1 MFGLKFLAIMRRD
14 LKKLMRNPITLVSVI
29 LMPIVYLVIIGNSF
43 QGQLRHLPIVVVEQD
58 HGLYARRIVEQL
70 LALQAGPKTIDVT
83 FESDPG
89 YAIDQVREGRF
100 KGAVVI
106 PPDFSHDVAEGRIGE
121 IGLFTDNVDAI
132 SSGTLEGALEQAAAT
147 VRVTFV
153 TAREPKL
160 NQISLR
166 PSWLFPYVDYDRSLI
181 PGVIVMAIFMG
192 SLMSGVF
199 NWVMDKF
206 LGVTECY
213 LVTPLSRW
221 DIAGGVLA
229 SGVSVTSVAGV
240 LVLFLG
246 LLITRGRILGGLPAL
261 LTLVGIIVVSATG
274 LLAMTFAILGRA
286 GHPRLV
292 GTFSG
297 FLNVILFFP
306 SGAIYPVES
315 FPPWLRTFAHFNPET
330 HSVSAIKQ
338 ILFKGADFAAV
349 SGDIMFLF
357 VFMVLMLVLA
367 SVSFKRTL

>member
-14 LKKLMRNPITLVSVI
+14 LKKLTRNPITLISVI

-43 QGQLRHLPIVVVEQD
+43 QGQLKHLPIAIVAQD
-58 HGLYARRIVEQL
+58 HGLYSRRLVEQL
-70 LALQAGPKTIDVT
+70 LALQAGPKTVDIT

-89 YAIDQVREGRF
+89 YAMNAVRDGRF

-106 PPDFSHDVAEGRIGE
+106 PPDFSHDVAEGRVAQV
-121 IGLFTDNVDAI
+121 GLFTDNVDAI
-132 SSGTLEGALEQAAAT
+132 SSVTLEGVLAEAAAT
-147 VRVTFV
+147 IKISFV

-166 PSWLFPYVDYDRSLI
+166 PNWLFPYVDYDRSLI

-221 DIAGGVLA
+221 DIAGGILA
-229 SGVSVTSVAGV
+229 SGVTVTSIAGV

-246 LLITRGRILGGLPAL
+246 LLITRGKIEGGPVAL
-261 LTLVGIIVVSATG
+261 LTLIGIIVVSATG
-274 LLAMTFAILGRA
+274 LLAMTFSLLGRA

-315 FPPWLRTFAHFNPET
+315 FPPWLRAFARYNPET

-349 SGDIMFLF
+349 SGDIIFLLG
-357 VFMVLMLVLA
+357 FMALMLVLA

>member
-1 MFGLKFLAIMRRD
+1 MFGLKFLAVMRRD
-14 LKKLMRNPITLVSVI
+14 LKKLMRNPVTLVSVI

-43 QGQLRHLPIVVVEQD
+43 QGQLRHLPVVVVQQD

-70 LALQAGPKTIDVT
+70 LALQAGPKTVDVS
-83 FESDPG
+83 FENDPG
-89 YAIDQVREGRF
+89 LAVDEVRDGLY

-106 PPDFSHDVAEGRIGE
+106 PPDFSHDVAEGRIAE
-121 IGLFTDNVDAI
+121 IGLFTDNVDGI
-132 SSGTLEGALEQAAAT
+132 SSTTLEGVLDQAAAT
-147 VRVTFV
+147 VRVAFV

-160 NQISLR
+160 NEISLR

-199 NWVMDKF
+199 NWVMDQF
-206 LGVTECY
+206 LGVTEGY

-221 DIAGGVLA
+221 DIAGGILA
-229 SGVSVTSVAGV
+229 SGVTVTSIAGV

-246 LLITRGRILGGLPAL
+246 LMITRGRILGGVAAL
-261 LTLVGIIVVSATG
+261 AMLIAIIVISATG

-315 FPPWLRTFAHFNPET
+315 FPPWLRAFAHFNPET

-338 ILFKGADFAAV
+338 ILFKGADFTAV
-349 SGDIMFLF
+349 SGDVAFLL
-357 VFMVLMLVLA
+357 VFMVVTLIAA
-367 SVSFKRTL
+367 SLSFKRTL

>member
-1 MFGLKFLAIMRRD
+1 V
-14 LKKLMRNPITLVSVI
+14 RNGI
-29 LMPIVYLVIIGNSF
+29 Y
-43 QGQLRHLPIVVVEQD
+43 
-58 HGLYARRIVEQL
+58 
-70 LALQAGPKTIDVT
+70 
-83 FESDPG
+83 
-89 YAIDQVREGRF
+89 

-106 PPDFSHDVAEGRIGE
+106 PPDFSHDVAEGRVAQ

-132 SSGTLEGALEQAAAT
+132 SSGTLEAALDQAAAT

-160 NQISLR
+160 SSISLR

-229 SGVSVTSVAGV
+229 SGVTVTSIAGV

-246 LLITRGRILGGLPAL
+246 LLITRGRIEGGLPAL
-261 LTLVGIIVVSATG
+261 LTLIAIIIVSSTG
-274 LLAMTFAILGRA
+274 LLAMTFALLGRA

-315 FPPWLRTFAHFNPET
+315 FPPWLRAFARYNPET

-338 ILFKGADFAAV
+338 ILFKGADFGAV
-349 SGDIMFLF
+349 SGDITFLLI
-357 VFMVLMLVLA
+357 FMALMLVLA

>member
-14 LKKLMRNPITLVSVI
+14 LKKLTRNPITLISVI

-70 LALQAGPKTIDVT
+70 LALQAGPKTVDVT

-89 YAIDQVREGRF
+89 YAIDEVRDGRF

-106 PPDFSHDVAEGRIGE
+106 PPDFSHAVAEGRVAQ

-132 SSGTLEGALEQAAAT
+132 SSGTLEGVLEQAAAT
-147 VRVTFV
+147 VKVTFV

-160 NQISLR
+160 NDISLR

-229 SGVSVTSVAGV
+229 SGVSVTSIAGV
-240 LVLFLG
+240 MVLFLG
-246 LLITRGRILGGLPAL
+246 LLITRGRIEGGLPAL
-261 LTLVGIIVVSATG
+261 LTLIGIIVVSATG
-274 LLAMTFAILGRA
+274 LLAMTFALLGRA

-315 FPPWLRTFAHFNPET
+315 FPPWLRTFAQFNPET

-349 SGDIMFLF
+349 GGDIMFLL
-357 VFMVLMLVLA
+357 VFMVVMLVLA

>member
-14 LKKLMRNPITLVSVI
+14 LKKLTRNPITLISVI

-58 HGLYARRIVEQL
+58 HGLYARRLVEQL
-70 LALQAGPKTIDVT
+70 LALQAGPKTVDLS

-89 YAIDQVREGRF
+89 YAIDAVRDGRF

-106 PPDFSHDVAEGRIGE
+106 PPDFSHDVAEGRVAQ

-132 SSGTLEGALEQAAAT
+132 SSGTIEGVLAQAAAT
-147 VRVTFV
+147 VKVTFV
-153 TAREPKL
+153 TARESKL

-166 PSWLFPYVDYDRSLI
+166 PNWLFPYVDYDRSLI

-240 LVLFLG
+240 MVLFLG
-246 LLITRGRILGGLPAL
+246 LLITRGRIEGGLPAL
-261 LTLVGIIVVSATG
+261 LTLIGIIIVSATG
-274 LLAMTFAILGRA
+274 LLAMTFALLGRA

-349 SGDIMFLF
+349 SGDIIFLLA
-357 VFMVLMLVLA
+357 FMLVMLVLA

>member
-14 LKKLMRNPITLVSVI
+14 LKKLSRNPITLVSVI

-43 QGQLRHLPIVVVEQD
+43 QGQLHHLPIVIVEQD

-70 LALQAGPKTIDVT
+70 LALQAGPKTLDVT
-83 FESDPG
+83 FENDPG
-89 YAIDQVREGRF
+89 TAIDEVRDGVY

-106 PPDFSHDVAEGRIGE
+106 PPDFSHAVAEGRIAQ

-132 SSGTLEGALEQAAAT
+132 SSGTLEAALDQAAAT

-160 NQISLR
+160 NDISLR

-206 LGVTECY
+206 MGVTECY

-221 DIAGGVLA
+221 DIAGGILA
-229 SGVSVTSVAGV
+229 SGVTVTSIGGI

-246 LLITRGRILGGLPAL
+246 LLITRGRILGGPTAL
-261 LTLVGIIVVSATG
+261 LMLIGIIIVSATG
-274 LLAMTFAILGRA
+274 LLAMTFSMLGRA

-306 SGAIYPVES
+306 SGAIYPIES
-315 FPPWLRTFAHFNPET
+315 FPPWLRTFAHYNPET
-330 HSVSAIKQ
+330 HAVSALKS
-338 ILFKGADFAAV
+338 ILFKGANFAAI
-349 SGDIMFLF
+349 SNDLAFLV
-357 VFMVLMLVLA
+357 VFTAVMLAIA
-367 SVSFKRTL
+367 SMTVKRTL

>member
-14 LKKLMRNPITLVSVI
+14 LKKLTRNPITLVSVI

-70 LALQAGPKTIDVT
+70 LALQAGPKTVDVS

-89 YAIDQVREGRF
+89 FAIDEVRDGRF

-106 PPDFSHDVAEGRIGE
+106 PPDFSHDVAEGRVAQ

-132 SSGTLEGALEQAAAT
+132 SSGTIEGVLDQAAAT
-147 VRVTFV
+147 VKVTYV

-240 LVLFLG
+240 MVLFLG
-246 LLITRGRILGGLPAL
+246 LLITRGRIEGGVPAL
-261 LTLVGIIVVSATG
+261 LTLIGIIIVSATG
-274 LLAMTFAILGRA
+274 LLAMTFALLGRA

-349 SGDIMFLF
+349 SGDIIFLLA
-357 VFMVLMLVLA
+357 FMLIMLVLA

>member
-14 LKKLMRNPITLVSVI
+14 LKKLRRNPITLISTI
-29 LMPIVYLVIIGNSF
+29 LMPIVYLIIIGNSF
-43 QGQLRHLPIVVVEQD
+43 QGQLKHLPLVVVAQD
-58 HGLYARRIVEQL
+58 HGLYARRIVQQL
-70 LALQAGPKTIDVT
+70 MALQAGPKIVDLS
-83 FESDPG
+83 FASDPG
-89 YAIDQVREGRF
+89 RAIGDVRDGIY
-100 KGAVVI
+100 KGAVII
-106 PPDFSHDVAEGRIGE
+106 PPGFSHDVAEGRIGE

-132 SSGTLEGALEQAAAT
+132 SSVTLEGVMAQASAT
-147 VRVTFV
+147 VKVAFV

-160 NQISLR
+160 NSISMR

-206 LGVTECY
+206 MGVTECY

-221 DIAGGVLA
+221 DIAGGILA
-229 SGVSVTSVAGV
+229 SGVTVTSIAGMT
-240 LVLFLG
+240 VLFLG
-246 LLITRGRILGGLPAL
+246 LLITGGRIIGGIPAML
-261 LTLVGIIVVSATG
+261 MLVGIIVVTSTG
-274 LLAMTFAILGRA
+274 LLAMTFSLLGRA

-315 FPPWLRTFAHFNPET
+315 FPPWLRAFARYNPET
-330 HSVSAIKQ
+330 HAVSAIKS
-338 ILFKGADFAAV
+338 ILFKGADLSAV
-349 SGDIMFLF
+349 SGNIIFLLCF
-357 VFMVLMLVLA
+357 TALMLVLA

>member
-14 LKKLMRNPITLVSVI
+14 LKKLTRNPITLVSVI

-43 QGQLRHLPIVVVEQD
+43 QGQLHHLPIVVVAQD
-58 HGLYARRIVEQL
+58 HGLYSRRLVQQL
-70 LALQAGPKTIDVT
+70 LALQAGPKTVDIT

-89 YAIDQVREGRF
+89 YAMNAVRDGRF
-100 KGAVVI
+100 KGVVVI
-106 PPDFSHDVAEGRIGE
+106 PPDFSHDVAEGRVAQV
-121 IGLFTDNVDAI
+121 GLFTDNVDAI
-132 SSGTLEGALEQAAAT
+132 SSVTLEGLLAEAAST
-147 VRVTFV
+147 IKISFV

-166 PSWLFPYVDYDRSLI
+166 PNWLFPSVDYDRSLI

-221 DIAGGVLA
+221 DIAGGILA
-229 SGVSVTSVAGV
+229 SGVTVTSIAGV

-246 LLITRGRILGGLPAL
+246 LLITRGTIQGGPVAL
-261 LTLVGIIVVSATG
+261 LTLIGIIVVSATG
-274 LLAMTFAILGRA
+274 LLAMTFSLLGRA

-315 FPPWLRTFAHFNPET
+315 FPPWLRTFARYNPET

-349 SGDIMFLF
+349 SGDVMFLLG
-357 VFMVLMLVLA
+357 FMVLMLVLA

>member
-14 LKKLMRNPITLVSVI
+14 LKKLTRNPITLVSVI

-70 LALQAGPKTIDVT
+70 LALQAGPKTVDVT

-89 YAIDQVREGRF
+89 YAIDEVRDGRF

-106 PPDFSHDVAEGRIGE
+106 PPDFSHDVAEGRVAQ

-132 SSGTLEGALEQAAAT
+132 SSGTIEGVLDQAAAT
-147 VRVTFV
+147 VKVTYV

-166 PSWLFPYVDYDRSLI
+166 PNWLFPYVDYDRSLI

-221 DIAGGVLA
+221 DIDGGVLA

-240 LVLFLG
+240 MVLFLG
-246 LLITRGRILGGLPAL
+246 LLITRGRIQGGLPAL
-261 LTLVGIIVVSATG
+261 LTLIGIIIVSATG
-274 LLAMTFAILGRA
+274 LLAMTFALLGRA

-349 SGDIMFLF
+349 SGDIIFLLA
-357 VFMVLMLVLA
+357 FMLIMLVLA

>member
-14 LKKLMRNPITLVSVI
+14 LKKLTRNPITLVSVI

-70 LALQAGPKTIDVT
+70 LALQAGPKTVDIS

-89 YAIDQVREGRF
+89 YAIDEVRDGRF

-106 PPDFSHDVAEGRIGE
+106 PPDFSHDVAEGRVAQ

-132 SSGTLEGALEQAAAT
+132 SSGTIEGVLDQAAAT
-147 VRVTFV
+147 VKVTYV

-160 NQISLR
+160 NEISLR

-240 LVLFLG
+240 MVLFLG
-246 LLITRGRILGGLPAL
+246 LLITRGRIEGGLPAL
-261 LTLVGIIVVSATG
+261 LTLIGIIIVSATG
-274 LLAMTFAILGRA
+274 LLAMTFALLGRA

-349 SGDIMFLF
+349 SGDIIFLLA
-357 VFMVLMLVLA
+357 FMLIMLVLA

>member
-14 LKKLMRNPITLVSVI
+14 LKKLTRNPITLVSVI

-70 LALQAGPKTIDVT
+70 LALQAGPKTVDVT

-89 YAIDQVREGRF
+89 YAIDEVRDGRF

-106 PPDFSHDVAEGRIGE
+106 PPDFSHAVAEGRVAQ

-132 SSGTLEGALEQAAAT
+132 SSGAIEGVLDQAAAT
-147 VRVTFV
+147 VKVTFV
-153 TAREPKL
+153 TARESKL

-240 LVLFLG
+240 MVLFLG
-246 LLITRGRILGGLPAL
+246 LLITRGRIQGGLPAL
-261 LTLVGIIVVSATG
+261 LTLIGIIVVSATG
-274 LLAMTFAILGRA
+274 LLAMTFALLGRA

-349 SGDIMFLF
+349 SGDIMFLL
-357 VFMVLMLVLA
+357 VFMLAMLILA

>member
-14 LKKLMRNPITLVSVI
+14 LKKLTRNPITLISII

-43 QGQLRHLPIVVVEQD
+43 QGQLKHLPIIVVQQD
-58 HGLYARRIVEQL
+58 HGLYARRIVEQM
-70 LALQAGPKTIDVT
+70 LALQAGPKTVDLT
-83 FESDPG
+83 FDSDPG
-89 YAIDQVREGRF
+89 HAIGEVRDGRA
-100 KGAVVI
+100 KGVLVI
-106 PPDFSHDVAEGRIGE
+106 PPNFSHRVAEGRVAE
-121 IGLFTDNVDAI
+121 LGLFTDNVDAI
-132 SSGTLEGALEQAAAT
+132 SSGALEAVITQAAAT
-147 VRVTFV
+147 VKVAYV

-160 NQISLR
+160 DQISLR

-199 NWVMDKF
+199 NWVMDQF

-229 SGVSVTSVAGV
+229 SGVIVTSIASVS
-240 LVLFLG
+240 VLFLG
-246 LLITRGRILGGLPAL
+246 LLITRGKIEGGLPAL
-261 LTLVGIIVVSATG
+261 LTLIGIIIVSSTG
-274 LLAMTFAILGRA
+274 LLAMTFTLLGRA

-292 GTFSG
+292 GTFAG

-315 FPPWLRTFAHFNPET
+315 FPPWLRAFAHYNPET
-330 HSVSAIKQ
+330 HAVSAIKS
-338 ILFKGADFAAV
+338 ILFKGADLAAV
-349 SGDIMFLF
+349 RGDIIFLLI
-357 VFMVLMLVLA
+357 FMAVMLVLA